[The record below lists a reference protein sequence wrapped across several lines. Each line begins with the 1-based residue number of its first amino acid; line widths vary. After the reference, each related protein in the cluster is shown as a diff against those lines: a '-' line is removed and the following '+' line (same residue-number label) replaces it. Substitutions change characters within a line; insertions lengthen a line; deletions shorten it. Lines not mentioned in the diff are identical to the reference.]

1 MSYTQIMSI
10 VGAVLAV
17 GIGGLGIFLGWF
29 GTPDGLALIFA
40 GLSILGIHTSGPV
53 AGNTK
58 Q

>member
-1 MSYTQIMSI
+1 MTYTQIASI

-17 GIGGLGIFLGWF
+17 VIGAGGLIFGWF

-53 AGNTK
+53 SGNIK
-58 Q
+58 